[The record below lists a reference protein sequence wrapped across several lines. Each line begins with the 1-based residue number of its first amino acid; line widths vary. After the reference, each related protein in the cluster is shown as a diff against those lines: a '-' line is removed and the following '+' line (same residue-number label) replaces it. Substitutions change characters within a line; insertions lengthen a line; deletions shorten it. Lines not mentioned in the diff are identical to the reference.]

1 MEESRI
7 DDDWFTSSSRTLVL
21 VGRPGNGKSATG
33 NSILGKKAFVSKTS
47 YAGVTRT
54 SELRRTVLNDG
65 LVLKV
70 IDTPGIIV
78 KLFIELY
85 SVTNLPSDFSM
96 LTALTMAGLFDSS
109 IDIDFVKKEIVKC
122 MNMASDGIHAIL
134 VILSVR
140 NRFSKDEEAA
150 IRGMR
155 ILFGSSVYD
164 YMIVL
169 YTGGDELE
177 ESGQTLEEYLEACPD
192 SLKETISLCGH
203 RCMLFDNKTN
213 DQQKRTQQLHDL
225 LSHVNNLLT
234 KSNGKPYTD
243 ESLRDLK
250 KGIGKLHEYTN
261 AVQGYSKLEITEN
274 QVNEMIALRLK
285 ETTAKLEQQLAEEQS
300 RLKEATRRLEQQ
312 LEKEQGARL
321 KAEKMAHTA
330 QTKSNDE
337 IRKLR
342 ENLERA
348 ERETEELRNKAKS
361 GKCAIL

>member
-1 MEESRI
+1 MEEIGI
-7 DDDWFTSSSRTLVL
+7 DDDWFTSSSRTLIL
-21 VGRPGNGKSATG
+21 VGRPGSGKSATG

-70 IDTPGIIV
+70 IDTPG
-78 KLFIELY
+78 
-85 SVTNLPSDFSM
+85 
-96 LTALTMAGLFDSS
+96 LFDSS
-109 IDIDFVKKEIVKC
+109 IDIEFVKKEIVKC
-122 MNMASDGIHAIL
+122 MNMASDGIHAIV

-155 ILFGSSVYD
+155 ILFGSRVYD

-177 ESGQTLEEYLEACPD
+177 ESGQTLAEYLEGCPD

-213 DQQKRTQQLHDL
+213 DQQKRTQQLHEL
-225 LSHVNNLLT
+225 LSLVNNLLT

-250 KGIGKLHEYTN
+250 KGIGKLHEYSN
-261 AVQGYSKLEITEN
+261 AVQKLEITEN
-274 QVNEMIALRLK
+274 QVNEMVFLLYFINFTYILVCIWINYAKKENTIIAVF
-285 ETTAKLEQQLAEEQS
+285 
-300 RLKEATRRLEQQ
+300 
-312 LEKEQGARL
+312 
-321 KAEKMAHTA
+321 
-330 QTKSNDE
+330 
-337 IRKLR
+337 
-342 ENLERA
+342 
-348 ERETEELRNKAKS
+348 
-361 GKCAIL
+361 